1 MEEEKARQL
10 VADTGRILLKKG
22 LVARTWGNISCRV
35 SEDTFAIS
43 PSGLDYE
50 TMQAADVPLYHTA
63 DGTWEGT
70 RKPSSEKKIHAAAY
84 ALYPDVQV
92 VIHTHQDYATA
103 MSLTGAGDLRF
114 TPEEKKLLG
123 RIPTAAYGL
132 PGTDKLKN
140 NVEAALK
147 RGARI
152 VLMAHHGALILGTD
166 LEDAL
171 QKAQVLEQVCR
182 RRIEA
187 VLKAQR
193 YEPVSGKLRFDVN
206 VLGPYALLVKD
217 DNILYAA
224 QQGGFHSQLDDIAQM
239 LGERLGCAENRHRS
253 VSAALRHTDAV
264 LVEGVGCVI
273 NAKTADDA
281 QALELLIAKACLAK
295 RYTDAMYVRNDLSGF
310 DCRLMET
317 VFKLKY
323 AKQKKA

>member
-1 MEEEKARQL
+1 MEEEKAKQL

-43 PSGLDYE
+43 PSGLGYE
-50 TMQAADVPLYHTA
+50 TMQSRDVPLYHAA
-63 DGTWEGT
+63 DGTWEGN

-84 ALYPDVQV
+84 AIYPDVHV

-132 PGTDKLKN
+132 PGTDRLKA

-193 YEPVSGKLRFDVN
+193 YEPVSQKLRFDVN
-206 VLGPYALLVKD
+206 VLGPYALLIKD

-224 QQGGFHSQLDDIAQM
+224 EQGGFKSQLDDIAQM
-239 LGERLGCAENRHRS
+239 LGNKLGCAENRHRS
-253 VSAALRHTDAV
+253 VNAALKCTDAV
-264 LVEGVGCVI
+264 LVPHVGCVI

-281 QALELLIAKACLAK
+281 QALSILVAKACMAK

-310 DCRLMET
+310 DCLLMEA

-323 AKQKKA
+323 AKQKKG

>member
-1 MEEEKARQL
+1 MQEEKARQL
-10 VADTGRILLKKG
+10 VADTGRVLLEKG

-43 PSGLDYE
+43 PSGLGYE
-50 TMQAADVPLYHTA
+50 DMQADDVPLYHAA
-63 DGTWEGT
+63 DGTWVGS

-84 ALYPDVQV
+84 ALYPDVQA

-132 PGTDKLKN
+132 PGTDRLKN

-166 LEDAL
+166 MEDAL
-171 QKAQVLEQVCR
+171 RKAQVLEQVCR

-193 YEPVSGKLRFDVN
+193 YEPISGKLRFDVN
-206 VLGPYALLVKD
+206 VLGPYAMLIKD

-224 QQGGFHSQLDDIAQM
+224 EHGGFHAQLDDIAQM
-239 LGERLGCAENRHRS
+239 LGERLSCAENRHRS

-264 LVEGVGCVI
+264 LVKDVGCVI

-281 QALELLIAKACLAK
+281 QALAILVAKACMVR
-295 RYTDAMYVRNDLSGF
+295 RYTDALYIRNDLSGF
-310 DCRLMET
+310 DCLLMEA
-317 VFKLKY
+317 VFKMKY
-323 AKQKKA
+323 AKQKKK

>member
-1 MEEEKARQL
+1 MEEEKAKQL

-43 PSGLDYE
+43 PSGLGYE
-50 TMQAADVPLYHTA
+50 TMQARDVPLYHAA
-63 DGTWEGT
+63 DGTWEGN

-84 ALYPDVQV
+84 AIYPDVHV

-132 PGTDKLKN
+132 PGTDRLKA

-193 YEPVSGKLRFDVN
+193 YEPVSQKLRFDVN
-206 VLGPYALLVKD
+206 ILGPYALLIKD

-224 QQGGFHSQLDDIAQM
+224 EQGGFKSQLDDIAQM
-239 LGERLGCAENRHRS
+239 LGNKLGCAENRHRS
-253 VSAALRHTDAV
+253 VNAALKCTDAV
-264 LVEGVGCVI
+264 LVPHVGCVI

-281 QALELLIAKACLAK
+281 QALSILVAKACMAK

-310 DCRLMET
+310 DCLLMEA

-323 AKQKKA
+323 AKQKKG